1 MQQPHTTKKETYF
14 MGYENKSRTELINI
28 INDRN
33 RIIEILENRIAKTD
47 EKLNQLTHEGIVDL
61 VKSLNEQSKI
71 QNDLISQLRYAKAEL
86 LELMK
91 QK

>member
-1 MQQPHTTKKETYF
+1 

-28 INDRN
+28 ISDRN

-47 EKLNQLTHEGIVDL
+47 EILNQLTHDGIVDL
-61 VKSLNEQSKI
+61 VKSLSEQSKI

-86 LELMK
+86 LELIK

>member
-1 MQQPHTTKKETYF
+1 

-33 RIIEILENRIAKTD
+33 RIIEILENRIANTD

-61 VKSLNEQSKI
+61 VKSLNKQSKI

-86 LELMK
+86 LELIK